1 MKLQSLHRIQRMQV
15 ARVLLQGLQ
24 DNYSSLSKLS
34 SIQDDVIKD
43 IIWKKMLNIKK
54 WQFYPEINKTI
65 IDGGVASQ

>member
-1 MKLQSLHRIQRMQV
+1 MHRIQRMQV

-43 IIWKKMLNIKK
+43 IIWKKMLNIKM
-54 WQFYPEINKTI
+54 WQLYPEINK
-65 IDGGVASQ
+65 Q